1 MSGCVIIRLKQN
13 SLLLKHFKLSRD
25 ISLETVSRLLR
36 HYIISRNLFDE
47 LNCRIIVCD
56 DYLEEIFGAKTV
68 YCDQVVSLIL
78 KQSTALI
85 SADELHYLESV
96 YSKQFY
102 WQHPS
107 NDKFTVNVETIWA
120 FNKVYPS
127 NELLEVLRS
136 LPGAKLKQKS
146 FIFRTLC
153 AKVDVYLEKN
163 ADRLMDIRSPDIYN
177 ISSDLLKQA
186 FKVNYFHKCQLNR
199 LVTLSC
205 RRDE

>member
-1 MSGCVIIRLKQN
+1 MSGCVIIRLKRN

-25 ISLETVSRLLR
+25 VSLETVTRLLR
-36 HYIISRNLFDE
+36 HYIISRSLFDE

-56 DYLEEIFGAKTV
+56 NYLEEIFGAKTV
-68 YCDQVVSLIL
+68 YCDQVVNLIL
-78 KQSTALI
+78 QQSTALI
-85 SADELHYLESV
+85 SAEELKYLESV

-107 NDKFTVNVETIWA
+107 NDKFTVNVENIWA

-136 LPGAKLKQKS
+136 LPGSKLKQKAY
-146 FIFRTLC
+146 IYRNLC
-153 AKVDVYLEKN
+153 AKIDAYLEKH

-177 ISSDLLKQA
+177 ISSDSLSRA

-199 LVTLSC
+199 LVTLC
-205 RRDE
+205 CCRDE